1 MTDER
6 VEAYAEIAVRIGANV
21 QPGQEVFLNSLVEHA
36 QVTRALARQA
46 YRAGASYV
54 NALYYDMTPFL
65 HRAMLEHGPEEALTH
80 TPPWLRKYVESYDGN
95 ALLAT
100 IGDPDPALSAGL
112 DEGRVGRAHMA
123 ELLAIR
129 QREHLDRLD
138 ARAAALTELRPDA
151 IRYRGPGTDLT
162 VGLLP
167 SARWMSARFRTAG
180 GIQYVANMP
189 TEEIFTT
196 PDSTR
201 ADGTVRSSMP
211 LVHKGQLI
219 EGLQLTLKDGRTVG
233 VDAERGAEIVREEL
247 ETIENTDRLG
257 ELALVTGESRVGQ
270 TGTVF
275 YNTLFDENA
284 TCH

>member
-54 NALYYDMTPFL
+54 NALYYDMTPFQ

-129 QREHLDRLD
+129 QRQH
-138 ARAAALTELRPDA
+138 RANSVNWCGVGAPSLGSASP
-151 IRYRGPGTDLT
+151 IRCRRGGSTST
-162 VGLLP
+162 G
-167 SARWMSARFRTAG
+167 
-180 GIQYVANMP
+180 
-189 TEEIFTT
+189 
-196 PDSTR
+196 STR
-201 ADGTVRSSMP
+201 APR
-211 LVHKGQLI
+211 
-219 EGLQLTLKDGRTVG
+219 R
-233 VDAERGAEIVREEL
+233 
-247 ETIENTDRLG
+247 
-257 ELALVTGESRVGQ
+257 
-270 TGTVF
+270 
-275 YNTLFDENA
+275 
-284 TCH
+284 